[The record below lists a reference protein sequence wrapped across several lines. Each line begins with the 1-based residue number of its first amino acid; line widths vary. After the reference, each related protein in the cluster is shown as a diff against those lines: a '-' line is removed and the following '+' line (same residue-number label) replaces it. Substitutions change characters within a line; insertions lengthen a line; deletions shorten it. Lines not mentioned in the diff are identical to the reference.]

1 MPEIVYILT
10 NSRMD
15 DLVKIGRTKNLRERI
30 VQLSSAT
37 GVPVPFECYY
47 ACEVSNAAE
56 VEKILHKGLG
66 VCRINRGKEFFE
78 TAAENV
84 QTLLEVHA
92 IREVTPD
99 GDIVDNKDDQTALN
113 GERKKARTFSFPM
126 VKIKRGAK
134 IRFIKDYKITA
145 TVAGDKE
152 INWSG
157 KVDTL
162 NKITLEILRNEFG
175 IKKRYVKG
183 SEFWMYG
190 SPKMTL
196 RERRLKMESQGK

>member
-15 DLVKIGRTKNLRERI
+15 DLVKIGRTKNLRGRM

-78 TAAENV
+78 TAAEMFKHCLKSM
-84 QTLLEVHA
+84 QSERSLRMA
-92 IREVTPD
+92 ISWTTR
-99 GDIVDNKDDQTALN
+99 
-113 GERKKARTFSFPM
+113 M
-126 VKIKRGAK
+126 IK
-134 IRFIKDYKITA
+134 
-145 TVAGDKE
+145 
-152 INWSG
+152 
-157 KVDTL
+157 L
-162 NKITLEILRNEFG
+162 
-175 IKKRYVKG
+175 
-183 SEFWMYG
+183 
-190 SPKMTL
+190 P
-196 RERRLKMESQGK
+196 